1 MLAHSAQDP
10 RRCPLD
16 KETQKAG
23 EVGQVGP
30 SLGVACGLMRGP
42 SACLTPK
49 RVGSGLWS

>member
-23 EVGQVGP
+23 RSGRWGRASEWP
-30 SLGVACGLMRGP
+30 
-42 SACLTPK
+42 
-49 RVGSGLWS
+49 VGS